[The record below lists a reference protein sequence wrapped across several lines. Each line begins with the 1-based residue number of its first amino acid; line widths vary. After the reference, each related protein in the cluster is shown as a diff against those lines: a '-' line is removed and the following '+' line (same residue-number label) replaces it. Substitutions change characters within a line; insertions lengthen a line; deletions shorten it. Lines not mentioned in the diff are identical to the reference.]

1 MRERYGPWL
10 PENIGGEGAP
20 QEWPEAA
27 GRFAMSRLPG
37 GSSHAAVHTA
47 TMRTGATEQALQ
59 RLTQSI
65 LALTNAMTG
74 ARSGP
79 AVRSLVAS
87 SASARVSHVQPS
99 FIPQAGAHP
108 VLAPAAS
115 GRGVPTREVR
125 RAERGVSASRGA
137 FAAPFGAFGSGMGR
151 ATQSPG
157 GQEHGAN
164 SIAGALKQFGTL
176 VSKIGAPGGVFGAAG
191 SRSLGEAGR
200 YLNIAA
206 GAAGIVGTGQQ
217 QGITL
222 GSVLS
227 GATSGAEIG
236 SLFGPAGTAIGA
248 GVGGLLDVIGGLFS
262 HRHRPDYANL
272 TQPALDNSP
281 SDFDYLA
288 YRYRATG
295 SLTSNAL
302 NNLGQLP
309 NSLLGQAQ
317 YNR

>member
-1 MRERYGPWL
+1 
-10 PENIGGEGAP
+10 
-20 QEWPEAA
+20 
-27 GRFAMSRLPG
+27 
-37 GSSHAAVHTA
+37 
-47 TMRTGATEQALQ
+47 
-59 RLTQSI
+59 
-65 LALTNAMTG
+65 
-74 ARSGP
+74 
-79 AVRSLVAS
+79 
-87 SASARVSHVQPS
+87 
-99 FIPQAGAHP
+99 
-108 VLAPAAS
+108 
-115 GRGVPTREVR
+115 
-125 RAERGVSASRGA
+125 
-137 FAAPFGAFGSGMGR
+137 MGR

-317 YNR
+317 YLSSQAPTVQIYVDGVKKAVTQQVTAQTGLAANSRTNAYYDSTRPI